1 MCTILLEPE
10 TLSAEKLSRED
21 SQKAVDKLMARD
33 RSFDEP
39 FTREELQKLFG
50 KENERFSQIS
60 QQLNDY
66 QLLTDRE
73 KQIVEELGLTPKA
86 SEISTPENPFFE
98 GLISRLIMEEEEYA
112 DLPLEKKRR
121 QMKADV
127 LDERFRYYD
136 RGENSGEIYVWLDN
150 MNYASEKPGFY
161 YVRYHNSI
169 LECHRGRYST
179 AYAYPVLVVQKSKL
193 RPDQVEYMDRKCR
206 ETLEDSRRK
215 HESQKQKN
223 GGNITE
229 KE

>member
-50 KENERFSQIS
+50 KENERFDQIR
-60 QQLNDY
+60 QQLDDY

-73 KQIVEELGLTPKA
+73 KKIVEELGLTPKE
-86 SEISTPENPFFE
+86 SEIPTPQSHFFE
-98 GLISRLIMEEEEYA
+98 GFLRQIMEEYA

-127 LDERFRYYD
+127 LDERFRYYE

-169 LECHRGRYST
+169 LACHRGHYST
-179 AYAYPVLVVQKSKL
+179 AYAHPVLVVQKSKL

-206 ETLEDSRRK
+206 ETLE
-215 HESQKQKN
+215 ESKQKRKQQ
-223 GGNITE
+223 E
-229 KE
+229 D